1 MVVPQGVPP
10 YRAPAYRTA
19 PPAYPPQ
26 GGRSWPQAPAPKK
39 RSSGLLV
46 PVLVTIV
53 VLVLLSLVITAA
65 LSRAYLP
72 GVSAAG
78 VALIPVEG
86 TITSESSAGL
96 FSAGGASSDDL
107 VAAIESADEDGGIAA
122 IMLSINSPGGSAVAS
137 EEVARAVREASK
149 PTVALIRDSGASGA
163 YWIASASDWIVAS
176 PMSLTGSVG
185 VVASQLEFAGLLQRY
200 NVTYRKLTAGEL
212 KDIGT
217 PYREMTAEEQQL
229 LQEKLDRIHAY
240 FLREVGANRKL
251 DEEQLEEL
259 RSGIFFLGEEALERG
274 LVDELGGKQEV
285 EAHLKSTLGVERI
298 RFVEFRR
305 QRGLFEGLG
314 SVLLPFRAPDLQ
326 AYELK

>member
-1 MVVPQGVPP
+1 
-10 YRAPAYRTA
+10 
-19 PPAYPPQ
+19 
-26 GGRSWPQAPAPKK
+26 
-39 RSSGLLV
+39 
-46 PVLVTIV
+46 
-53 VLVLLSLVITAA
+53 
-65 LSRAYLP
+65 
-72 GVSAAG
+72 
-78 VALIPVEG
+78 
-86 TITSESSAGL
+86 
-96 FSAGGASSDDL
+96 
-107 VAAIESADEDGGIAA
+107 
-122 IMLSINSPGGSAVAS
+122 MLSINSPGGSAVAS